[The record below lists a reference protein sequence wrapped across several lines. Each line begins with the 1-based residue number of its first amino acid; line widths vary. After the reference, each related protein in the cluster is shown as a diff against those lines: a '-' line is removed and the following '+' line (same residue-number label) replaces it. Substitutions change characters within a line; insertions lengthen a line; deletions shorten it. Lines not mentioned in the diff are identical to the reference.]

1 MVVIMRPGTEK
12 KYIDE
17 LVGQLEHE
25 GLEVGITNGV
35 GCTILGLV
43 GDTTAVDKGKIEL
56 NPHVERVMR
65 VQEPFKKAN
74 RKFHPDD
81 SVVSVGDAKIGGGN
95 TTGAERKSQVG
106 GRVLCPSRRSGALAT
121 DPSQTGAD
129 LRQAFEWTEPKG
141 KSDRQDHFA
150 GWTRRDRKE
159 PLGIGVW
166 RRHPGGRLRVGLSRC
181 RDARRRYRDP

>member
-95 TTGAERKSQVG
+95 FAVIAGPVQRGDEGAG
-106 GRVLCPSRRSGALAT
+106 
-121 DPSQTGAD
+121 
-129 LRQAFEWTEPKG
+129 
-141 KSDRQDHFA
+141 H
-150 GWTRRDRKE
+150 
-159 PLGIGVW
+159 
-166 RRHPGGRLRVGLSRC
+166 
-181 RDARRRYRDP
+181 